1 MSAAKYTPS
10 PPDIRNVPIRK
21 HYGTFIGGNLSEER
35 FSLN

>member
-10 PPDIRNVPIRK
+10 LLRTVPIRK